1 MADRVKKYDY
11 LRSIS
16 CIAIILLHVSSSY
29 WSCVSRDSSDFVIMT
44 VYNALTRFAVPVF
57 MMLSGAFML
66 DPEKNT
72 DFKDVWKRIGKLLI
86 SFYIW
91 SAFFAFQGIALKL
104 ITGKEVTK
112 ELWIDSGQRFLW
124 GHYHMWFVFLIL
136 GFYVLIPIA
145 RKICED
151 KKVIEYFLLLWIV
164 VSYLLPTIAPVL
176 KLDVVNAWVSK
187 LSMNMLVG
195 YLGYFLLG
203 YYIKKFGIA
212 KKARIVLYI
221 AAMLGLIYSCVGT
234 VLQSRINGIYD
245 ETLFGASSW
254 NILVLSAA
262 IFTMCAA
269 MKERES
275 CPKVISNVARYSF
288 VIYMV
293 HPFFLEKLNLLGIT
307 TISFNCVL
315 SIPLLTILILVC
327 SYVVAVILDKIP
339 VINKVLL

>member
-1 MADRVKKYDY
+1 MTDRVKKYDY

-29 WSCVSRDSSDFVIMT
+29 WSSVSRDGSDFVIMT
-44 VYNALTRFAVPVF
+44 VYNALTRFSVPIF

-66 DPEKNT
+66 DPERNV
-72 DFKDVWKRIGKLLI
+72 DIKDVWRRIGKLLI

-91 SAFFAFQGIALKL
+91 SAFFAFQGLALKL
-104 ITGKEVTK
+104 LTGKEVTR

-136 GFYVLIPIA
+136 GFYVLLPIV
-145 RKICED
+145 RKICES

-164 VSYLLPTIAPVL
+164 VSYLIPTIAPVL
-176 KLDVVNAWVSK
+176 RLEVVSAWVSK

-203 YYIKKFGIA
+203 YYIKNYGIA
-212 KKARIVLYI
+212 KKARVVLYI
-221 AAMLGLIYSCVGT
+221 AALLGLIYSCVGT

-262 IFTMCAA
+262 VFTMCAT

-307 TISFNCVL
+307 TISFNCIV
-315 SIPLLTILILVC
+315 SIPVLTLLIFVC
-327 SYVVAVILDKIP
+327 SYIVAAIIDKIP